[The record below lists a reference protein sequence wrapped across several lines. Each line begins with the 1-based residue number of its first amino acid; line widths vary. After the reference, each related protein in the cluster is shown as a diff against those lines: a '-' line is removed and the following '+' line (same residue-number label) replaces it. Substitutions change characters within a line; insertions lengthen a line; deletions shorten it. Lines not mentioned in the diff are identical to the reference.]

1 MISFNRMEAA
11 ASCPICKRTLGDKN
25 ISKHHLIP
33 KSRGGKGTKQIVI
46 HNICHQKI
54 HATFTEKELKLEF
67 NTIEK
72 LLSHE
77 SMAKFIKWVAKKDP
91 AFYQRNHTAKTKL
104 KSRHQKW

>member
-1 MISFNRMEAA
+1 MIIFIGMEPA

-33 KSRGGKGTKQIVI
+33 KSRGGKGTKRIVI

-72 LLSHE
+72 L
-77 SMAKFIKWVAKKDP
+77 A
-91 AFYQRNHTAKTKL
+91 NH
-104 KSRHQKW
+104 